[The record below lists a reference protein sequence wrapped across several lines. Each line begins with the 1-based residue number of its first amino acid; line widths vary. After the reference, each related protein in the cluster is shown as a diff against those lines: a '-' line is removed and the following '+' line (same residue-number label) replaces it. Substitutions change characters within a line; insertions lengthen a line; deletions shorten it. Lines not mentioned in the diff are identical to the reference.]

1 MKGLPEFRLSRPA
14 SLAEAVAARAAEP
27 DARFLAG
34 GTDLVP
40 NLGRDLG
47 APSMLIDLGQVPEL
61 GALEV
66 TADGGLHVGAG
77 VSLARLAAEPAVA
90 EAFPAIARAAASI
103 AGPTHRVRATVG
115 GNLCVDTR
123 CLYYNE
129 SDWWRSGQGYCL
141 KYGGDKCHVVIKS
154 DRCYAVYSGDLAPA
168 LLVLGA
174 DVELAGPGGRRSLAL
189 AEFYRE
195 DGREPLAMDPRELIV
210 AVRVPP
216 PGGLRATYRKVRARD
231 AIDFPVVGV
240 ACALERDGDRLRTL
254 RLAYTGTN
262 SCPVLVRGLEEKLDA
277 PLDAVRI
284 RELSEFAEKQL
295 APLRTT
301 TTAPRYRRRAARL
314 VTAELISNLAG

>member
-1 MKGLPEFRLSRPA
+1 MKGLPEFRLSRPESIA
-14 SLAEAVAARAAEP
+14 DAVAARGAEP

-34 GTDLVP
+34 GTDLIP

-47 APSMLIDLGQVPEL
+47 TPSMLIDLARIPEL

-66 TADGGLHVGAG
+66 TADGGLRIGAG
-77 VSLARLAAEPAVA
+77 VTLARLAAEPAVVERFA
-90 EAFPAIARAAASI
+90 AIARAAASV

-115 GNLCVDTR
+115 GNLCLDTR

-141 KYGGDKCHVVIKS
+141 KYGGEKCHVVIKS

-168 LLVLGA
+168 LLVLGTE
-174 DVELAGPGGRRSLAL
+174 VELAGPDGSRSLAL
-189 AEFYRE
+189 TEFYRE
-195 DGREPLAMDPRELIV
+195 DGKTPLAMLPQELIV
-210 AVRVPP
+210 AVHVPP
-216 PGGLRATYRKVRARD
+216 PRGLRTTYEKVRARD

-240 ACALERDGDRLRTL
+240 ACALERAGDRLRTL

-262 SCPVLVRGLEEKLDA
+262 SCPVLVRGLEERIDA
-277 PLDAVRI
+277 PLDDDLI

-314 VTAELISNLAG
+314 LTGQAISRLAG